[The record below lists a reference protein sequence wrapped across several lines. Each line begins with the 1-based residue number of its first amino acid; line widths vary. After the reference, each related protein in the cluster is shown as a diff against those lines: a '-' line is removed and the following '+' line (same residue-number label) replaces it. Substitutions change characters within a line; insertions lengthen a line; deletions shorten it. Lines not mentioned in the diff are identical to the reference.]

1 MYNLK
6 MINLIGKCFLRIT
19 KTIDAN
25 INEIKVDELF
35 LKFHM
40 YVSEFGH
47 SNQQQIGHSDDSI

>member
-1 MYNLK
+1 